1 MEADNAASSDSGI
14 QPNSEYSRLE
24 DESEPQEL
32 ATDNEDSDSEFIP
45 NSPEDESDVSMEH
58 QSFGELVVVTDME
71 NKNSRVAP
79 DAALPFKNK
88 SPQVPSP
95 IFVGI
100 SNLSINL
107 HIEYNTPSVLTKNG
121 KRCYNKMQSC
131 MFCPEGTLVSHF
143 SNHCKSVHLESLM
156 TH

>member
-14 QPNSEYSRLE
+14 QPNSEYSLE

-45 NSPEDESDVSMEH
+45 NSSEDESDVSMEH
-58 QSFGELVVVTDME
+58 QSFGEPVVVKDME
-71 NKNSRVAP
+71 NKNSRVVP

-100 SNLSINL
+100 RNLSINL
-107 HIEYNTPSVLTKNG
+107 HIEYNTPSVI
-121 KRCYNKMQSC
+121 S
-131 MFCPEGTLVSHF
+131 P
-143 SNHCKSVHLESLM
+143 
-156 TH
+156 